1 MKHILTIFF
10 SIIILNAFSQET
22 VYPAKIQT
30 ETIALTNATI
40 HIGNGDII
48 ENGMIVFSKGK
59 IIDIRPTAPIADIKV
74 IDCKGKHIYPGLIT
88 PHTDLGLN
96 EINSTRAMLD
106 VRELGEINANIRS
119 IIAYNSDS
127 KVIGT
132 LRSNGILFA
141 NIVPQGGIISG
152 SSSVV
157 QLDAWNWEDAAYKT
171 DGGIHFR
178 VPNLTPRRAFWF
190 MPAVSNTNTAYERI
204 ENVRKFFNEAKAYY
218 AIAKPENTNLKFEAV
233 KGLFTEIDAYPNIN
247 WKGVKKALR
256 PQQNFFIHAETVKEI
271 QIGVELAKE
280 FQFKATII
288 GGTDSWMIAD
298 YLKENNVAVIL
309 NQMHSLPVI
318 QDDDIDQPYKTP
330 YLLQKAGVLFA
341 IGDVD
346 ANTKGRNLL
355 FNAGTSAAYGLTKEQ
370 ALQAITLNAAK
381 ILGIEDKT
389 GSLEKGKDAN
399 IVVSEGDI
407 LDMKSSNVVY
417 AFIQGREVS
426 LDNKQK
432 QLYERYKYKYGI
444 K

>member
-233 KGLFTEIDAYPNIN
+233 KGLFTEIDAYPNTN

-432 QLYERYKYKYGI
+432 QL
-444 K
+444 